1 MLEFYSGN
9 GNMYAWDNEVGLSI
23 PFSHTMRAVMNELSD
38 QKSISNK
45 GIIIKKLK
53 KDFEEEEISYCY
65 DWIKKWEKI
74 KFQNYRLQIPY
85 TVSISD
91 IRQFV
96 LRNCLLQLTL
106 NVTED
111 CNFRCKYCV
120 YSNNYKYTRHHS
132 DRYMYFS
139 IAKKSIDH
147 FFSLT
152 KEGLRYNPLRVP
164 AVGFYGGE
172 PLLNF
177 DLIKE
182 CVEYIEDKYKM
193 YHTHYVLT
201 TNGSLLD
208 EEKANWLM
216 QYDFSI
222 SISLDGPE
230 DEHDR
235 LRVYRSGHGTFQDIM
250 SNIKPIMDAKYK
262 KIHSQTVFDWK
273 SDLFKIDEFF
283 NRSDVPHIT
292 GASIVNNVG
301 GCKYYNRFSEED
313 NTAFMKRL
321 EEAKIFYLENHDYYK
336 SHAGASFFDLL
347 FGKGAAQ
354 VLFGP
359 GSLLHPFSIMPFT
372 GTCVP
377 GRKIFVDVEGSFH
390 ICERVPSNIPIGSVD
405 RGLDF
410 EKIAEILSNYFNH
423 LDKCSLCKAQKL
435 CQKCYQSFATDKGF
449 LCSSKLCEEL
459 NHSLIESLTFA
470 FTTAELDPDIV
481 ERYDIPHEKSEKKY
495 HGE

>member
-1 MLEFYSGN
+1 
-9 GNMYAWDNEVGLSI
+9 
-23 PFSHTMRAVMNELSD
+23 MNELSD

-377 GRKIFVDVEGSFH
+377 GRKIFVDVEGGLRLSSGEKQKIALARAILKDSPIILLDEVTKSIDVESRRSINEVIKSLKDEKTLIIITH
-390 ICERVPSNIPIGSVD
+390 NANEIESGSNIIYLGQMSHRKGTINPTEMPISKPATRFISVKCFIPTND
-405 RGLDF
+405 VNRYVDWVSW
-410 EKIAEILSNYFNH
+410 IL
-423 LDKCSLCKAQKL
+423 LC
-435 CQKCYQSFATDKGF
+435 G
-449 LCSSKLCEEL
+449 
-459 NHSLIESLTFA
+459 N
-470 FTTAELDPDIV
+470 
-481 ERYDIPHEKSEKKY
+481 
-495 HGE
+495 